1 MLKRHITD
9 EADTRMAC
17 YLPLPGPIDLPPGT
31 ELPER
36 PKLPE
41 GTVDAPLVRLYNF
54 LREYKCANSLSRLTM
69 IP

>member
-17 YLPLPGPIDLPPGT
+17 YLPLPEPIDLPPGT

-54 LREYKCANSLSRLTM
+54 LREYKCVNSLSRLTM

>member
-17 YLPLPGPIDLPPGT
+17 YLLGT
-31 ELPER
+31 EVPER

-41 GTVDAPLVRLYNF
+41 GTVDAPFVRLYNF
-54 LREYKCANSLSRLTM
+54 LREYECTGW
-69 IP
+69 